1 MLNINRIKLL
11 IESNKLTRK
20 AFAEKLGISEG
31 GLHDIFRNGST
42 KISTI
47 NKMAQVLGVGIEQI
61 YSTATAAPVE
71 TTTNVIYVPISVQA
85 GYFMGYSQDSL
96 EIRSFWMPEIGDAQH
111 YAFNVS
117 GDSMAP
123 TLMNG
128 DIVICQKLAGA
139 EEIKPGAVYVL
150 FDKTDG
156 VVVKRLQ
163 LEGQQVKVVSDN
175 PKYPPYTITA
185 RSVTQLYRVKRVI
198 TANI

>member
-1 MLNINRIKLL
+1 MKTGTAR
-11 IESNKLTRK
+11 R
-20 AFAEKLGISEG
+20 
-31 GLHDIFRNGST
+31 
-42 KISTI
+42 STI
-47 NKMAQVLGVGIEQI
+47 IKIASALNVNEERLYSFSEKANNNVLF
-61 YSTATAAPVE
+61 
-71 TTTNVIYVPISVQA
+71 VPISVQA

-96 EIRSFWMPEIGDAQH
+96 EIRSFWLPEIGDTQH

-128 DIVICQKLAGA
+128 DIVICQKLVGA

-175 PKYPPYTITA
+175 PKYPAYSITA

>member
-1 MLNINRIKLL
+1 MLNINLL
-11 IESNKLTRK
+11 KSLI
-20 AFAEKLGISEG
+20 AEK
-31 GLHDIFRNGST
+31 GLNQKEFIEENSLSVNSFYRLLRTGSARE
-42 KISTI
+42 STI
-47 NKMAQVLGVGIEQI
+47 KKIAAALNVSPDKL
-61 YSTATAAPVE
+61 YSRDQSKY
-71 TTTNVIYVPISVQA
+71 NVIHVPISVQA
-85 GYFMGYSQDSL
+85 GYFMGYTQDSP
-96 EIRSFWMPEIGDAQH
+96 EIRSFWLPEIGDTQH

-175 PKYPPYTITA
+175 PKYPAYSITA